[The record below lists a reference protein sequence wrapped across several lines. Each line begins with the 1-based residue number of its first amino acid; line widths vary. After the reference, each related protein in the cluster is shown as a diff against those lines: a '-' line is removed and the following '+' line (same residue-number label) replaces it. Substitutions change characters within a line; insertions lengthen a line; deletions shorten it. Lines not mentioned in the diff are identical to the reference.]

1 MISSN
6 KEVGYLLHL
15 ISCALNEKE
24 PLPASDEL
32 DFQAL
37 FQLAKKHQLYSMIF
51 PLIMNMEN
59 VPENEKTNWKNYHFT
74 EIAKLVTVENERE
87 ILFKELADNKIKYMQ
102 LKGLVLKNYYPDETM
117 RQMSDND
124 ILIDSPDKSLIFD
137 IMKKHG
143 YKIHSTSENSD
154 DFIKPPFSAFE
165 FHRTLFFEGSDFC
178 PRFDNV
184 WENGVVN
191 GNNEFEYSMNLND
204 VYLHSVCHM
213 YKHFSTAGCGIRFL
227 ADIYVFLKKENDNLD
242 WNYINDYLEKQGI
255 LQYEKESK
263 SLADKIFNEKELNDD
278 EMKLLETYINFGIY
292 GKGDVRISREVEK
305 LAEKSET
312 SIEKAKRKYIFSRLF
327 PSKRKMKEDYI
338 ALQKRPYLLPFY
350 YIFRLFKGIFN
361 GRRTI
366 NEYKTINNIN
376 EK

>member
-1 MISSN
+1 MIETN

-15 ISCALNEKE
+15 ISCALNEKK

-32 DFQAL
+32 DFSVL
-37 FQLAKKHQLYSMIF
+37 FRLAKKHQLYSMIF
-51 PLIMNMEN
+51 PLIMDMEN
-59 VPENEKTNWKNYHFT
+59 VPESEKNNWKNYHFT
-74 EIAKLVTVENERE
+74 ELAKLVTVESERE
-87 ILFKELADNKIKYMQ
+87 ILYKELTDNKIKYMP
-102 LKGLVLKNYYPDETM
+102 LKGLILKNYYPDETM

-124 ILIDSPDKSLIFD
+124 ILIESPDKNLIFE
-137 IMKKHG
+137 IMKRHG
-143 YKIHSTSENSD
+143 YKIYSTSENSD
-154 DFIKPPFSAFE
+154 DFMKPPFSAFE
-165 FHRTLFFEGSDFC
+165 FHRTLFFEGNDFC

-184 WENGVVN
+184 WENGTSDKD
-191 GNNEFEYSMNLND
+191 NEFEYSMNLND

-242 WNYINDYLEKQGI
+242 WNYINDYLEKHGI

-263 SLADKIFNEKELNDD
+263 SLADKIFNEKELSDD

-305 LAEKSET
+305 LAEKGET
-312 SIEKAKRKYIFSRLF
+312 SIGKAKRKYIFSRLF
-327 PSKRKMKEDYI
+327 PSKKKMKEDYI
-338 ALQKRPYLLPFY
+338 ALQKRPYLLPLY

-366 NEYKTINNIN
+366 NEYKTINNVN

>member
-1 MISSN
+1 M
-6 KEVGYLLHL
+6 
-15 ISCALNEKE
+15 
-24 PLPASDEL
+24 
-32 DFQAL
+32 
-37 FQLAKKHQLYSMIF
+37 
-51 PLIMNMEN
+51 
-59 VPENEKTNWKNYHFT
+59 
-74 EIAKLVTVENERE
+74 
-87 ILFKELADNKIKYMQ
+87 
-102 LKGLVLKNYYPDETM
+102 
-117 RQMSDND
+117 
-124 ILIDSPDKSLIFD
+124 
-137 IMKKHG
+137 
-143 YKIHSTSENSD
+143 
-154 DFIKPPFSAFE
+154 
-165 FHRTLFFEGSDFC
+165 
-178 PRFDNV
+178 
-184 WENGVVN
+184 
-191 GNNEFEYSMNLND
+191 
-204 VYLHSVCHM
+204 
-213 YKHFSTAGCGIRFL
+213 
-227 ADIYVFLKKENDNLD
+227 KKENDNLD